1 MSMHWIMRVCP
12 GAQSPWEQNLRYIE
26 RRAPG
31 QNREPVVGCGV
42 PPSYRARTMPCR
54 ARLQIKS
61 RREPGDVFH
70 PYHPRAI
77 GRATEAEVRSQGKE
91 RRKLVKADGG
101 RDKKLSRGRC
111 GADRGIF
118 VLQARNSPRPN
129 RAPLFFTCGIYVVM
143 WTGYLG
149 TYGVVECGLSF
160 H

>member
-1 MSMHWIMRVCP
+1 MSMHWIMRVYS
-12 GAQSPWEQNLRYIE
+12 GAQAPWEQNLRYIE

-54 ARLQIKS
+54 ARLQIKY

-77 GRATEAEVRSQGKE
+77 GQATEAEVRSQGGEKE
-91 RRKLVKADGG
+91 VGKRRWRKRQKIVAWPLRCRSWHFRLAGPE
-101 RDKKLSRGRC
+101 LAAPESRATALHMWDLRC
-111 GADRGIF
+111 YVDW
-118 VLQARNSPRPN
+118 LPR
-129 RAPLFFTCGIYVVM
+129 Y
-143 WTGYLG
+143 
-149 TYGVVECGLSF
+149 VVECGLSF